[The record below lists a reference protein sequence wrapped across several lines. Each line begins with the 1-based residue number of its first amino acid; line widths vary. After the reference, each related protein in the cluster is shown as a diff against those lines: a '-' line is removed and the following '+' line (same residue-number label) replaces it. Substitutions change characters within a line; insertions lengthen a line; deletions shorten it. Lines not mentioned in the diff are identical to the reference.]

1 MKSDL
6 KIQAKDRLNNLNIN
20 SALHLAVV
28 MFGNSEVI
36 KKEKG
41 E

>member
-6 KIQAKDRLNNLNIN
+6 KIQAKDSQSSSKIN

-28 MFGNSEVI
+28 MFGI
-36 KKEKG
+36 ALRKEKSDD
-41 E
+41 